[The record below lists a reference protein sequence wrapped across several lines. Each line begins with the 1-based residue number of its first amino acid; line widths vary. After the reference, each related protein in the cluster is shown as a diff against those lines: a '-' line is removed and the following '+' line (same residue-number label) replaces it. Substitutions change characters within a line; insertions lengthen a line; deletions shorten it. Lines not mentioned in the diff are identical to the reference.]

1 MFWDLRSRVPVNPH
15 AKKSTDINHRLALKL
30 AELEAEKL
38 AGRLGPPVRRLKDMP
53 AEEAA
58 RIRAE
63 LEARANAPPN
73 PLVQRARE
81 MERAAASSRRREAS
95 RRKR

>member
-1 MFWDLRSRVPVNPH
+1 MFWDLRSRARLNPE
-15 AKKSTDINHRLALKL
+15 AKKGNDLNHRLALKL
-30 AELEAEKL
+30 AELEAEKRE
-38 AGRLGPPVRRLKDMP
+38 GRLGPPVRTLKDMP
-53 AEEAA
+53 PEEAQ

-81 MERAAASSRRREAS
+81 MERAAAASRRR
-95 RRKR
+95 RCR